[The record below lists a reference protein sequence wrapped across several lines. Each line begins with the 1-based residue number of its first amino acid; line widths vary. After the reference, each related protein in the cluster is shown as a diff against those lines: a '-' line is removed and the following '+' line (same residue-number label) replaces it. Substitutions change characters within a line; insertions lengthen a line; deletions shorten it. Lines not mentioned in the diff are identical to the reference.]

1 MEGDAFEMEDQRN
14 WTDASYKTY
23 VRPLALPWGYTL
35 AKGSRHE
42 QTVRLSFAGRLEGDG
57 KEKGT
62 DVRITLG
69 GNLATNMPDLGVA
82 LPAEE
87 AQAALAAAAALRT
100 LNPHLLVCN
109 VDTRDGRGLAELE
122 AYRKVGEAVSA
133 GIVLEIIIPD
143 ERDAAASLAPVA
155 EAVRRARLRLES
167 VVVSSAADLKSW
179 QPGATRPEKP
189 TAEEIL
195 GAARAAFPGV
205 KLGGGMLSTFTEL
218 NRKRPK
224 GEPFDYVTHTTCSI
238 VHAAD
243 DRSVMETLETL
254 PAIIAS
260 TRAMIGDKAHRIG
273 PSAIAA
279 RSNPYGKG
287 LAGNP
292 QNQRVCLTDRDPRQR
307 GLFNAAWTLGYVAAC
322 ALGGVEAVA
331 IGTATGP
338 LGSIYR
344 RANNT
349 QPYFD
354 SIEGSPVYPAFHL
367 IAGLARGRGR
377 RLVEARVSRPGS
389 AVALAWSDG
398 DRTVLWLANLTSE
411 PLRVQIEGLSDKAQ
425 RVSVIDAA
433 GFEQAVRK
441 SDALDA
447 LGRPLAGAEL
457 TLELLCRG
465 AHRLGL
471 RSTFQRPP
479 GMLGGAKEG
488 TMAAQ
493 GLKEFAGTKAPK
505 FGHFIVEF
513 ATPGIGHILKSAG
526 CDFVLFD
533 LEHSGFGF
541 ETVKSAIR
549 YFEAA
554 DLPVIVRAPSKEYH
568 HIARAMDMGAEG
580 LMLPMVGTA
589 AEARHITNSM
599 KYTPEGGRG
608 VALQVSHDR
617 YRPGTV
623 KDKFLAANRRSTRLP
638 DRDGGGRRE
647 CRRHR
652 RASGRR
658 LPVGWPFRSLGF
670 ARRAGGI
677 QLEDLYRRD
686 RQGLRRDRQAPEV
699 AWAPRS
705 DCAARRRTLRSG
717 FRLRLLLRRRLG
729 AARRPLGGDRQT
741 ARRLRSG

>member
-1 MEGDAFEMEDQRN
+1 MGFRPMTNDTTIVGPSRAVKLCGTEATDPPRRRLAAGRLTAELENGQLRYLSFGGIETLRGIAFLVRDENWGTYAPQVDGLEVEESAESFVVSYRAVCADPRQRLVYEARISGSSDGSLAFEAVATPETDFVTNRAGFVILHPAGLAGQKLRVSHVDGREEEIRFPQEISPSQPVFDIRALSHEVALGLWATCRMEGDAFEMEDQRN

-457 TLELLCRG
+457 TLDSY
-465 AHRLGL
+465 A
-471 RSTFQRPP
+471 
-479 GMLGGAKEG
+479 
-488 TMAAQ
+488 
-493 GLKEFAGTKAPK
+493 
-505 FGHFIVEF
+505 
-513 ATPGIGHILKSAG
+513 
-526 CDFVLFD
+526 
-533 LEHSGFGF
+533 
-541 ETVKSAIR
+541 
-549 YFEAA
+549 
-554 DLPVIVRAPSKEYH
+554 
-568 HIARAMDMGAEG
+568 
-580 LMLPMVGTA
+580 
-589 AEARHITNSM
+589 
-599 KYTPEGGRG
+599 
-608 VALQVSHDR
+608 
-617 YRPGTV
+617 
-623 KDKFLAANRRSTRLP
+623 
-638 DRDGGGRRE
+638 
-647 CRRHR
+647 
-652 RASGRR
+652 
-658 LPVGWPFRSLGF
+658 
-670 ARRAGGI
+670 
-677 QLEDLYRRD
+677 
-686 RQGLRRDRQAPEV
+686 
-699 AWAPRS
+699 
-705 DCAARRRTLRSG
+705 AARI
-717 FRLRLLLRRRLG
+717 
-729 AARRPLGGDRQT
+729 D
-741 ARRLRSG
+741 